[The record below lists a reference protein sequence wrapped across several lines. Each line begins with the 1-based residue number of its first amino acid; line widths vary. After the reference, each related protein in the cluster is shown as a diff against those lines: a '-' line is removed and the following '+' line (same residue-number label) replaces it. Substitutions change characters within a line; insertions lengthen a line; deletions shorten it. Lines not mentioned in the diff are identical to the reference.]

1 MLYDIKEKS
10 IVLLVDDYIPDS
22 TKVAAKMMHELAC
35 ELVQRGYKVTVITPS
50 SHLKSNYHSDYI
62 DNVEVVRFKLG
73 PIKNCSLIKRAINES
88 LLPFKAWLYTNRHLK
103 NKNFDLI
110 ISYSPSFFWG
120 WFAIK
125 LKKRFQCSLYLI
137 LRDFFPQ
144 WIIDNGI
151 IKANNP
157 ITKYF
162 RFIERLNYSS
172 ADVIGIQS
180 IANIKYF
187 KECFSDRYKTR
198 LLFNW
203 VSPNLEKNNI
213 DFKKHLGLENKV
225 LFFYGGNIGKAQDM
239 KNLVRLAKRLQHKS
253 EAHFVFLGQG
263 DEVTLIKDMVIQDKI
278 NNVTILPSVSQQ
290 KFKAILHEVDVGLFS
305 LCRNHKSHNF
315 PGKILGYMAN
325 SIPILGSVNKGNDL
339 QEIIQEYNAGF
350 VTINGEDDILY
361 HNALT
366 LLENA
371 LLRKQL
377 GINSNRLLH
386 AKFTVAA
393 AADEIINNQG

>member
-1 MLYDIKEKS
+1 
-10 IVLLVDDYIPDS
+10 
-22 TKVAAKMMHELAC
+22 
-35 ELVQRGYKVTVITPS
+35 
-50 SHLKSNYHSDYI
+50 
-62 DNVEVVRFKLG
+62 
-73 PIKNCSLIKRAINES
+73 
-88 LLPFKAWLYTNRHLK
+88 
-103 NKNFDLI
+103 
-110 ISYSPSFFWG
+110 
-120 WFAIK
+120 
-125 LKKRFQCSLYLI
+125 
-137 LRDFFPQ
+137 
-144 WIIDNGI
+144 
-151 IKANNP
+151 
-157 ITKYF
+157 
-162 RFIERLNYSS
+162 
-172 ADVIGIQS
+172 
-180 IANIKYF
+180 
-187 KECFSDRYKTR
+187 
-198 LLFNW
+198 
-203 VSPNLEKNNI
+203 
-213 DFKKHLGLENKV
+213 GLENKI

-263 DEVTLIKDMVIQDKI
+263 DEVTLIKDMVIRDKI

-366 LLENA
+366 LLEDA

>member
-1 MLYDIKEKS
+1 
-10 IVLLVDDYIPDS
+10 
-22 TKVAAKMMHELAC
+22 
-35 ELVQRGYKVTVITPS
+35 
-50 SHLKSNYHSDYI
+50 
-62 DNVEVVRFKLG
+62 
-73 PIKNCSLIKRAINES
+73 
-88 LLPFKAWLYTNRHLK
+88 
-103 NKNFDLI
+103 
-110 ISYSPSFFWG
+110 
-120 WFAIK
+120 
-125 LKKRFQCSLYLI
+125 
-137 LRDFFPQ
+137 
-144 WIIDNGI
+144 
-151 IKANNP
+151 
-157 ITKYF
+157 YF

-325 SIPILGSVNKGNDL
+325 SIPILGS
-339 QEIIQEYNAGF
+339 
-350 VTINGEDDILY
+350 
-361 HNALT
+361 
-366 LLENA
+366 
-371 LLRKQL
+371 
-377 GINSNRLLH
+377 
-386 AKFTVAA
+386 
-393 AADEIINNQG
+393 